1 MTREV
6 CGQSVLMA
14 ASTAVLLAAIL
25 TCEVAA
31 AETGSDI
38 RQVAE
43 RLRDQALSGSQ
54 AWPVLESLT
63 TEIGARPVGSP
74 AMARARDWGVTKLK
88 ALGLEN
94 VHVEE
99 FVKENAWFRGTE
111 SAQVTAPYPHALA
124 ILGLGNGIPTPPQG
138 IEAQIAM
145 FSSFEDLSA
154 APPDALADRIAV
166 LNQPINV
173 AQGEE
178 GYRAAARGRRDGP
191 SVAAARGAVAFLVR
205 SLSTSDSRL
214 PHTGATRYT
223 EGAPRIPA
231 AALGV
236 PDVELLERLAARGQP
251 ARVHMNLAS
260 TVIAKTPAWNV
271 VGDLV
276 GRDRSGEMIVIG
288 GHLDSWD
295 VAEAATDDGAGIAIC
310 LAAIHLVAQQ
320 PQRPRRTIRLVLWG
334 SEETGGSGAAFA
346 QAHRDETSRIMLATE
361 SDMGSGR
368 IYRIGFS
375 TDAWNDPYLLELAA
389 ILAPLGVLPSH
400 DLATFAGTD
409 VEDLRKAGVPIVRM
423 SQDAR
428 GYFATHH
435 SADDTLNKVERS
447 DLEQNVAAWAAMLYV
462 IAESGIDLRATSPRN
477 P

>member
-1 MTREV
+1 MICRA
-6 CGQSVLMA
+6 CGQAVLA
-14 ASTAVLLAAIL
+14 ASTAALLGAIL
-25 TCEVAA
+25 THELPA
-31 AETGSDI
+31 AETSNDI
-38 RQVAE
+38 RRVAE
-43 RLRDQALSGSQ
+43 RLRDRALSGSE
-54 AWPVLESLT
+54 AWSVLESLT

-74 AMARARDWGVTKLK
+74 AMARARDWGVTTLK

-111 SAQVTAPYPHALA
+111 SAEVTAPYPHALA

-154 APPDALADRIAV
+154 TPPGALADRIAV
-166 LNQPINV
+166 LNQSINV

-191 SVAAARGAVAFLVR
+191 SVAAARGAVGFLVR

-214 PHTGATRYT
+214 PHTGATRYA
-223 EGAPRIPA
+223 EGSPRIPA

-236 PDVELLERLAARGQP
+236 PDVELLTRLLARGQP
-251 ARVHMNLAS
+251 VRVRMRLAS
-260 TVIAKTPAWNV
+260 TVIEKTPAWNV
-271 VGDLV
+271 VGDVV

-295 VAEAATDDGAGIAIC
+295 VAEGATDDGAGIAIC
-310 LAAIHLVAQQ
+310 LAAARLIAQQ
-320 PQRPRRTIRLVLWG
+320 PQRPRRTLRLVLWG

-346 QAHRDETSRIMLATE
+346 EAHRNETSSIALASE

-368 IYRIGFS
+368 IYRIAFS
-375 TDAWNDPYLLELAA
+375 TDAWNDPRLLELAA
-389 ILAPLGVLPSH
+389 ILAPLGILP
-400 DLATFAGTD
+400 DREGATFAGTD

-428 GYFATHH
+428 RYFATHH
-435 SADDTLNKVERS
+435 SADDTLNKVDRN
-447 DLEQNVAAWAAMLYV
+447 DLEQNVAAWAAMLYLV
-462 IAESGIDLRATSPRN
+462 AESGIDLHDTTPPN
-477 P
+477 Q